1 MWLKDLLNNFFAQNG
16 TSYALLTAAIIGTIY
31 LNITLID
38 FGTTNSA
45 FRLYMSVEIP
55 FMLVGGT
62 GLLLHKTWLLKLVG
76 AGMVFMALHHI
87 SYVLATLHP
96 LGKIS

>member
-1 MWLKDLLNNFFAQNG
+1 
-16 TSYALLTAAIIGTIY
+16 
-31 LNITLID
+31 
-38 FGTTNSA
+38 
-45 FRLYMSVEIP
+45 
-55 FMLVGGT
+55 MLVGGT